1 MHINAQSLA
10 RGFAYGKKVL
20 GDTWHQA
27 VRIGQGMDHGMRV
40 GKRLIGA
47 IAPLLDQF
55 GAGGAMK
62 PLMQGVQAY
71 DQGRDQAMNGYTQL
85 MSHHARIKRQVPE
98 IGL

>member
-1 MHINAQSLA
+1 MHISAQSLA
-10 RGFAYGKKVL
+10 KGFAYGKKII
-20 GDTWHQA
+20 GDGWNHA

-55 GAGGAMK
+55 GAGNAMK

>member
-1 MHINAQSLA
+1 MHINARSIA
-10 RGFAYGKKVL
+10 RGFAYGKKVI
-20 GDTWHQA
+20 GDGRNHA
-27 VRIGQGMDHGMRV
+27 VRIGQGADHAMRV
-40 GKRLIGA
+40 GKRMLGA

-62 PLMQGVQAY
+62 PLMQGVSAY
-71 DQGRDQAMNGYTQL
+71 GQGRAQAMNGYTNL

>member
-1 MHINAQSLA
+1 MHINARSIA

-27 VRIGQGMDHGMRV
+27 VRIGQGADHAMRV

-47 IAPLLDQF
+47 ISPLLDQF
-55 GAGGAMK
+55 GAGNATK
-62 PLMQGVQAY
+62 SLMQGVQAY
-71 DQGRDQAMNGYTQL
+71 DDGRAQAVDGYTQL